1 MAFILLGIGLSIPLT
16 LAVAVWTGGWQFV
29 PPALGAAVGM
39 SLAGAGVG
47 AYSST
52 LAPTPFP
59 DEANPNP
66 FAGSSPGGGCL
77 NGIATFS
84 GVIVGLLA
92 AAPILAGL
100 GQAEE
105 STVAGLI
112 VTFCSPLYGAGIWY
126 LATRMAGRR
135 VDRKIP
141 ELLLTLSS

>member
-1 MAFILLGIGLSIPLT
+1 
-16 LAVAVWTGGWQFV
+16 

-39 SLAGAGVG
+39 ALAGAGIG

-84 GVIVGLLA
+84 GVMVGLLA

-100 GQAEE
+100 GLAQD
-105 STVAGLI
+105 
-112 VTFCSPLYGAGIWY
+112 SPLAGVVVALGSPVYGVGVWY
-126 LATRMAGRR
+126 LATGMAGRR

-141 ELLLTLSS
+141 ELLLTLSA